1 MATKLRDFKNNKLGL
16 MNYLLH
22 KVVDIMDE
30 NNIPSYLD
38 CVTLLGCIRENGL
51 MEKDTDIDISIH
63 LSYWDKLN
71 SIDFKKYGL
80 DRTRTKSSKNQGYII
95 SVKIKNTNMYCDIY
109 SNPAFPQLDI
119 KNIDNKNYF
128 IPKNSD
134 LYLTQLYGNWK
145 IPSGKHANW
154 PELFMVN
161 L

>member
-1 MATKLRDFKNNKLGL
+1 
-16 MNYLLH
+16 
-22 KVVDIMDE
+22 
-30 NNIPSYLD
+30 
-38 CVTLLGCIRENGL
+38 
-51 MEKDTDIDISIH
+51 
-63 LSYWDKLN
+63 
-71 SIDFKKYGL
+71 
-80 DRTRTKSSKNQGYII
+80 
-95 SVKIKNTNMYCDIY
+95 MYCDIY